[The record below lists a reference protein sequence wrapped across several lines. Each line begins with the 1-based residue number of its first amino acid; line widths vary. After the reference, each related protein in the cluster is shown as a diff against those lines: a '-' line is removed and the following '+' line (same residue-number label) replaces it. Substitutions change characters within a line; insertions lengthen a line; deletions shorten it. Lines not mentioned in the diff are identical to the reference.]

1 MRTNDTMITMQCKA
15 KKDQF
20 DDQRYGRCGDND
32 DRFHPGIMIEMLT
45 TFCLRSSN
53 HPGMT
58 SDGRRCHGE
67 STVILDDDDE
77 NNDVKGSDY
86 FSIMT

>member
-1 MRTNDTMITMQCKA
+1 MKTSGVSCETK
-15 KKDQF
+15 F
-20 DDQRYGRCGDND
+20 GLLVFLGHPS
-32 DRFHPGIMIEMLT
+32 FHPGIMIEMLT